1 MAINRSCRRKTSLP
15 IREKGGKCALSDGV
29 VNLSSVETLSRYRL
43 GTSGNIRIL
52 KGALKK
58 RDLIEETGHRAE
70 IQDPVFKQNPAGSSR
85 NRRDFGVK
93 KVG

>member
-1 MAINRSCRRKTSLP
+1 MLAAVRLDSKTTISEVQIIRPIILTYPVSTNIYTRRF
-15 IREKGGKCALSDGV
+15 AGV
-29 VNLSSVETLSRYRL
+29 PL

-70 IQDPVFKQNPAGSSR
+70 IQDPVFKQNPAGTSR
-85 NRRDFGVK
+85 NRRGFGVK